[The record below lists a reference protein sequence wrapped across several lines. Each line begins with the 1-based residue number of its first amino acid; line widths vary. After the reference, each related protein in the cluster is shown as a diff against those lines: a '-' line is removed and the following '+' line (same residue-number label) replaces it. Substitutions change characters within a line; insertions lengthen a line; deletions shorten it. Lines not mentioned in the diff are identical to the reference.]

1 MKQVFFDGKGEL
13 HLKDV
18 PAPALRSGQ
27 LLVQVAYSLIS
38 TGTESTALVG
48 GGSMIKQALRRPDLV
63 RRALQYAAR
72 RGVRATVD
80 LVRSASK
87 DWIPL
92 GYSAAGTVVEVGA
105 GVDSFSIG
113 DRVACAGAGFANHA
127 EYISVPTNLCA
138 KVSDSVDMQEAAFTT
153 LGAIALQGVRRA
165 EPTLGE
171 TIVVVGTGL
180 VGLLTAQLARA
191 HGCKVICT
199 DIIPSRLELARDLG
213 VEHVIDANQTD
224 PVKSVLE
231 FTEGNGADAILLTAS
246 TSSSKPVNQAFE
258 MCREKGRVVIVG
270 AIGLEL
276 ERAALY
282 HKEIDVRISRSYGPG
297 RYDRT
302 FEEQGQDYP
311 FGYVRWTET
320 RNLSAFLDQVAA
332 KRVSVSPLISAE
344 YPIDNAAAAY
354 ARVTKGA
361 ANTIGVLLKY
371 PSDAEQS
378 HPQRTLKLASKV
390 TNVHDKVGFALV
402 GAGQFARNVHM
413 PNLQALSKFVTV
425 PVVVSGSGASARQA
439 AEVLGAGTVT
449 TDLRDALV
457 LAEVNAVLIA
467 TRHDLHKEQCVAAAE
482 AGKHIFVEKPLALT
496 GEQCRE
502 VIHAVAKGGTLCTV
516 GFNRRMSSLSQQ
528 LYLVLKEI
536 AGPKQLVYRVN
547 AGPIPKTH
555 WLRDTQVGGGRI
567 IGEACHFLDL
577 MTWLAGSTPVS
588 VMAQSAGGSPDD
600 LSAVIKFSDGSV
612 GTLVYTGLG
621 NAAVPKERLE
631 VFAGGGVAILDD
643 FSALTLAGLPGK
655 SMKLRTQDKGTRALL
670 ANFVAAVQG
679 REELA
684 VSALDGLVATLCGEA
699 ALSSLVEGQ
708 AVQIHSA

>member
-38 TGTESTALVG
+38 TGTESTALAG

-63 RRALQYAAR
+63 RRALQYAVR

-87 DWIPL
+87 DLIPL
-92 GYSAAGTVVEVGA
+92 GYSAAGTVVEVGS

-127 EYISVPTNLCA
+127 EYISVPMNLCA
-138 KVSDSVDMQEAAFTT
+138 KVPDAVAIQEAAFTT

-180 VGLLTAQLARA
+180 VGLLTAQLVRA

-199 DIIPSRLELARDLG
+199 DLIPSRLELARDLG
-213 VEHVIDANQTD
+213 VEHVIDVNQTD
-224 PVKSVLE
+224 VAQNVLE

-270 AIGLEL
+270 AIGMQL
-276 ERAALY
+276 ERAEFY

-332 KRVSVSPLISAE
+332 KRVSVAPLISAE

-354 ARVTKGA
+354 ARVTQGA

-378 HPQRTLKLASKV
+378 RPQRTLKLASKA
-390 TNVHDKVGFALV
+390 TDVHEKVGFALV

-413 PNLQALSKFVTV
+413 PNLRALSKFVTV
-425 PVVVSGSGASARQA
+425 QVVVSGTGASARQA
-439 AEVLGAGTVT
+439 AEVLGAGTAT
-449 TDLRDALV
+449 TDLRDALDQR
-457 LAEVNAVLIA
+457 EVNAVLIA
-467 TRHDLHKEQCVAAAE
+467 TRHDLHKEQCIVAAE
-482 AGKHIFVEKPLALT
+482 AGKHIFVEKPLSLT

-502 VIHAVAKGGTLCTV
+502 VIHAVEKAGTLCAV

-528 LYLVLKEI
+528 LHLALEEI

-547 AGPIPKTH
+547 AGPLPKTH
-555 WLRDTQVGGGRI
+555 WLRDPMVGGGRI
-567 IGEACHFLDL
+567 IGEACHFFDL

-621 NAAVPKERLE
+621 NSAVPKERLE
-631 VFAGGGVAILDD
+631 VFAGGGIAILDD

-670 ANFVAAVQG
+670 ANFVSAIQG

-699 ALSSLVEGQ
+699 ALSSLAERQ
-708 AVQIHSA
+708 AIQIHSA

>member
-1 MKQVFFDGKGEL
+1 MKQVFFDGKGKL
-13 HLKDV
+13 HLIDV
-18 PAPALRSGQ
+18 PAPALRPGQ
-27 LLVQVAYSLIS
+27 VLVQVAYSLIS
-38 TGTESTALVG
+38 TGTESTALAG

-72 RGVRATVD
+72 QGVRATVD

-92 GYSAAGTVVEVGA
+92 GYSAAGTVVEVGS
-105 GVDSFSIG
+105 GVDSFSVG

-127 EYISVPTNLCA
+127 EYISVPKNLCA
-138 KVSDSVDMQEAAFTT
+138 KVPDVVAIEEAAFTT

-199 DIIPSRLELARDLG
+199 DLIPARLELARDLG

-224 PVKSVLE
+224 VAQSVLQL
-231 FTEGNGADAILLTAS
+231 TEGNGADAILLTAS

-270 AIGLEL
+270 AIGMDL
-276 ERAALY
+276 ERAAFY

-332 KRVSVSPLISAE
+332 KRVSVTPLISAE
-344 YPIDNAAAAY
+344 YPIDKAADAY
-354 ARVTKGA
+354 ARVTQGA
-361 ANTIGVLLKY
+361 ADTIGVLLKY
-371 PSDAEQS
+371 SGNTEQS
-378 HPQRTLKLASKV
+378 LPRRTLKLASKATDV
-390 TNVHDKVGFALV
+390 RNKVGLALV
-402 GAGQFARNVHM
+402 GAGQFARHVHM
-413 PNLQALSKFVTV
+413 PNLQALSKNVSV

-439 AEVLGAGTVT
+439 AEALGAGTAT
-449 TDLRDALV
+449 TDLRDALDQI
-457 LAEVNAVLIA
+457 EVNAVLIA

-496 GEQCRE
+496 GDQCRE
-502 VIHAVAKGGTLCTV
+502 IIHAVEKAGTLCTV

-528 LYLVLKEI
+528 LYLALKEI
-536 AGPKQLVYRVN
+536 PGPKQLVYRVN
-547 AGPIPKTH
+547 AGPLPKNH
-555 WLRDTQVGGGRI
+555 WLRDQQVGGGRI
-567 IGEACHFLDL
+567 IGEACHFFDL
-577 MTWLAGSTPVS
+577 MTWLSGSTPVS

-612 GTLVYTGLG
+612 GTLIYTSLG
-621 NAAVPKERLE
+621 NAAIPKERLE

-643 FSALTLAGLPGK
+643 FRALTLAGLPGK
-655 SMKLRTQDKGTRALL
+655 SMKLRAQDKGTRALL
-670 ANFVAAVQG
+670 ANFISAIQG
-679 REELA
+679 REELS
-684 VSALDGLVATLCGEA
+684 VSAIDGLVATLCGEA
-699 ALSSLVEGQ
+699 ALSSLAEGQ